1 MDNENSAEQAAVE
14 RLLQVQPI
22 WCGVETATEAIA
34 LEPMTLLHAGPPL
47 KDLENLPQPIFN
59 SAVLAIL
66 YEEWANTIEQ
76 ANQLIRTGQVRLRP
90 AQDWQVVT
98 PLAAVVSPSMKLQ
111 KVSDRHN
118 SARVAYSPIHGGSL
132 PALRFGTLNFAILE
146 RLQWLNHVLAPL
158 LEGILT
164 EPIALIPLADL
175 VLKAG
180 QECHSLTS
188 AGTQALITIF
198 EPRLKGSPQEAE
210 VISFFNNSPSFFLN
224 LWMAACKCILQAA
237 ENEPGS
243 NLVTTMAGNGRD
255 FGLQLSGLPR
265 QWVTVPAQPP
275 YAGEDR
281 GNQNY
286 GGAVGDS
293 AVIDALGFGG
303 MALSY
308 APKLATEIQ
317 AAIPEE
323 AFRLPSLLLRSE
335 HPSFSLPR
343 PRLGLIAQRVVETGY
358 SPLVNLAILDNNGN
372 GMIGR
377 GVYRPPVTLFEQ
389 AVAQLTAHG

>member
-1 MDNENSAEQAAVE
+1 MATKNFAEQASVE
-14 RLLQVQPI
+14 SLLKVQPI

-34 LEPMTLLHAGPPL
+34 LEPLTLLHAGPPL
-47 KDLENLPQPIFN
+47 KNLKNLPQPIFN
-59 SAVLAIL
+59 SAVLATL
-66 YEEWANTIEQ
+66 YEGWAKTIEQ
-76 ANQLIRTGQVRLRP
+76 AQQLIRSGQVRLLP
-90 AQDWQVVT
+90 AQDLQVVT

-118 SARVAYSPIHGGSL
+118 SARVAYSPIHGGSP
-132 PALRFGTLNFAILE
+132 PAMRFGTLNPAILE

-158 LEGILT
+158 LGAILT

-188 AGTQALITIF
+188 AGTQALLTIL
-198 EPRLKGSPQEAE
+198 EPRLKGSPQETE
-210 VISFFNNSPSFFLN
+210 VISFLKNSPSFFLN

-243 NLVTTMAGNGRD
+243 SVVTAMAGNGQD

-275 YAGEDR
+275 HAGEER
-281 GNQNY
+281 GNQY

-308 APKLATEIQ
+308 AP
-317 AAIPEE
+317 
-323 AFRLPSLLLRSE
+323 
-335 HPSFSLPR
+335 
-343 PRLGLIAQRVVETGY
+343 
-358 SPLVNLAILDNNGN
+358 SPC
-372 GMIGR
+372 
-377 GVYRPPVTLFEQ
+377 
-389 AVAQLTAHG
+389 H